1 VTSVRHTPASKLS
14 EIETVQVSFR
24 VDHAIRGTRAGEN
37 LTIHEWAGLWSTGD
51 RYRVGEHV
59 LLFLYPP
66 SKLGL
71 TSPVGGPLG
80 RFNVDQANLVVLKLA
95 PNNAGAGKPP
105 GKSRVSYR
113 EFSRAIHRVAEE

>member
-1 VTSVRHTPASKLS
+1 M
-14 EIETVQVSFR
+14 
-24 VDHAIRGTRAGEN
+24 
-37 LTIHEWAGLWSTGD
+37 
-51 RYRVGEHV
+51 GEHV

-80 RFNVDQANLVVLKLA
+80 RFNVDQADLVVLKTEAPKLP
-95 PNNAGAGKPP
+95 PNNAGAEKPP

-113 EFSRAIHRVAEE
+113 EFSRAIHRAAEE